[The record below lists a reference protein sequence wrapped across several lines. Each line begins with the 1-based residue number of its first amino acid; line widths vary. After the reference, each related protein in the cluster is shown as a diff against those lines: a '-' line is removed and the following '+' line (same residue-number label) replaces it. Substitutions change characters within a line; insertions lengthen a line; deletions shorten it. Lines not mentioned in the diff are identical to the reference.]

1 MKNENIVQAKSYAF
15 AIRMVNTYKYLTSS
29 KKEFILSKQLLRSG
43 TSIGANIEEA
53 IGGQSDND
61 FYAKLY
67 ISYKEARESRY
78 WIKLL
83 TDTNYLTIKES
94 TSLLADIDELLK
106 IIGSILKT
114 IKSKKTIIYNL
125 FRDKLRKYTQYI
137 IPNY

>member
-1 MKNENIVQAKSYAF
+1 MKNDNIVQTKSYAF
-15 AIRMVNTYKYLTSS
+15 AIRIVNTYKYLTSS

-78 WIKLL
+78 WIQLL

-114 IKSKKTIIYNL
+114 IKSKKDNNI
-125 FRDKLRKYTQYI
+125 
-137 IPNY
+137 